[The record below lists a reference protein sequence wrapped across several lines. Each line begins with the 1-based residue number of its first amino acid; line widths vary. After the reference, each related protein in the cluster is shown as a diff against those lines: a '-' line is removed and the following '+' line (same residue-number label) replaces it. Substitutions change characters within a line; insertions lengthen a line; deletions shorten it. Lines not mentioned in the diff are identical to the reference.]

1 MRFSLKE
8 KRLSHLIVQ
17 RNMLAGLSVSL
28 LTISVVLSATLFFKS
43 EKIIISPLELEQS
56 FWVEGNRF
64 SPNYLE
70 EMAGYYA
77 HLLLD
82 VTPANIL
89 YQGNVILRSVEPE
102 SYGAIKQKLFE
113 DSKRLIRENLSLAFS
128 PIEFRVAPDQLTV
141 DVTGDLMSY
150 VSGKRVSQHRETY
163 RVVFSANKSRLFLK
177 SFTLVAS
184 DKKGEADD

>member
-1 MRFSLKE
+1 MKFSLKE

-17 RNMLAGLSVSL
+17 RNLLAGLSVSL
-28 LTISVVLSATLFFKS
+28 LTVSLMLSATLFFKS

-56 FWVEGNRF
+56 FWVEGNKF

-89 YQGNVILRSVEPE
+89 YQGDVILRSIEPE
-102 SYGAIKQKLFE
+102 AYGAIKQKLYE

-128 PIEFRVAPDQLTV
+128 PIEFQVAPDQLVV

-163 RVVFSANKSRLFLK
+163 RVAFSASKSRLFLK

-184 DKKGEADD
+184 DKKGESDD